1 MAEKLWSTGLVQ
13 VEVKWGGSRTEVKR
27 RVLRPR
33 RRCNRWLELSTWL
46 KRKWYFKGEKTRC
59 RNVRTTSI
67 KRSIEHDP
75 GESYTYQGNRISIRE
90 RTLTQ
95 RSVKKSVEVED
106 DTDCGETAIKRIGS
120 SCGEM
125 GRITN
130 RSEEKAKRMQS
141 PSRKT
146 RKSYSTINQVA
157 S

>member
-1 MAEKLWSTGLVQ
+1 MPSPAEKVQ
-13 VEVKWGGSRTEVKR
+13 VVDTAWRG
-27 RVLRPR
+27 
-33 RRCNRWLELSTWL
+33 
-46 KRKWYFKGEKTRC
+46 RKG
-59 RNVRTTSI
+59 VRTVQDGKRIVPSISKERRLGVRTSI

-130 RSEEKAKRMQS
+130 RSEEKAKRMES
-141 PSRKT
+141 P
-146 RKSYSTINQVA
+146 
-157 S
+157 